1 MPGAVAAVV
10 SAAVEDFTAV
20 ASTVAVCVPV
30 ASAAVVCVTRG
41 VALDI
46 EAAAYAMPVV
56 AMGIVAPA
64 ITVAAIIDQGPA

>member
-30 ASAAVVCVTRG
+30 ASAAVVR
-41 VALDI
+41 AMRDELDI
-46 EAAAYAMPVV
+46 EAAAYAMPAVDT
-56 AMGIVAPA
+56 GIV
-64 ITVAAIIDQGPA
+64 VAAIIDQGPA